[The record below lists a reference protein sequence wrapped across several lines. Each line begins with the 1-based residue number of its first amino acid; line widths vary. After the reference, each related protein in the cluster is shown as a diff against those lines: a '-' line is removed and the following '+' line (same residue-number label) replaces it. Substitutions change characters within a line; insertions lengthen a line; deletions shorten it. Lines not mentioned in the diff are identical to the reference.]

1 MAEKRTSL
9 AVSADDQDVAYL
21 YLPDHPGRGTSG
33 VVVKQVRLSSLLKYT
48 GPDLN
53 LASTSMGNLLEW
65 KSLPE
70 LQFSEPTFPSQ

>member
-1 MAEKRTSL
+1 MAEKRISL
-9 AVSADDQDVAYL
+9 AVSADDQNVAYL

-53 LASTSMGNLLEW
+53 LDFDEYGQLIGLEV
-65 KSLPE
+65 LA
-70 LQFSEPTFPSQ
+70 